1 MPRKKS
7 VQKSGPMKLREY
19 ARNQRKITSYDVA
32 YHLVLAALAADGQTG
47 SNLDPDAPALS
58 DLSAAQKTEYDAALA
73 AMSAAGEG

>member
-7 VQKSGPMKLREY
+7 VKLSGPMKLRQY

-58 DLSAAQKTEYDAALA
+58 ELSAAQRAEYDAALA
-73 AMSAAGEG
+73 AINQGQGA